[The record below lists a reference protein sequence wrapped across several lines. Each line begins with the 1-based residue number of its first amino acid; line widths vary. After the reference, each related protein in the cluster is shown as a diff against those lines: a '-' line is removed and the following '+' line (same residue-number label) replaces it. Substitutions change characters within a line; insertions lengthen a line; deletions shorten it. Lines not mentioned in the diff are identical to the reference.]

1 MRMMSTAP
9 TTKYRFRILSAVK
22 FYAKLPKPI
31 VGILGDPTALV
42 LVWMSVGKMATIIQD
57 AEHPALFVCK
67 TFHHLKPESSLD
79 VDLEALDGPPLL
91 MEFLD
96 AVVDWLT

>member
-9 TTKYRFRILSAVK
+9 TAKYRFRIISAVK
-22 FYAKLPKPI
+22 FTRLPKPV

-42 LVWMSVGKMATIIQD
+42 LVWMSVGKMATIIQSS
-57 AEHPALFVCK
+57 EHPAMFVCK
-67 TFHHLKPESSLD
+67 TFHYLKLESSLD
-79 VDLEALDGPPLL
+79 VDLEALDGSPLL

-96 AVVDWLT
+96 AVADWLA